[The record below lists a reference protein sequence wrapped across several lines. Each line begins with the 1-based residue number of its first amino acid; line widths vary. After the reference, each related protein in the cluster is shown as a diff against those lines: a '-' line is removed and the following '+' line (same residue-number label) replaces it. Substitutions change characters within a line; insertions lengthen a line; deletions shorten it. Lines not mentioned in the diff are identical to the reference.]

1 MSAARA
7 VRRGSGVETHRA
19 EGVARAVGEALW
31 DWGVPTAASVSLL
44 SDLNLQIIA
53 TGGLRSGLDV
63 AAAIALG
70 ARAGGLAAPV
80 LKAWKAGGY
89 DGAVEYLRGVIETV
103 KAVTFL
109 TGCRTPA
116 ELCVGAAGDWIDA
129 TGLAG
134 RARWADAENQ
144 RLWKSHPAW

>member
-1 MSAARA
+1 MAIGVRTVDTAGAGGTSWVAVEAIRASGQDPAAA
-7 VRRGSGVETHRA
+7 ALGTE
-19 EGVARAVGEALW
+19 LW

-116 ELCVGAAGDWIDA
+116 ELASAPRVIGSTLRAWQEGA
-129 TGLAG
+129 
-134 RARWADAENQ
+134 R
-144 RLWKSHPAW
+144 